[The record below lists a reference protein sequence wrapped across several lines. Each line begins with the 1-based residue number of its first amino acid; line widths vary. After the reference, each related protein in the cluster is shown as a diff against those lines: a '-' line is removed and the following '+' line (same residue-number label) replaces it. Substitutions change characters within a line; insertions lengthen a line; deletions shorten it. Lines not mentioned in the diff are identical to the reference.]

1 MSSNG
6 TPQIELDNLREI
18 FKSVD
23 PAKQR
28 LVGKLIEYAAFT
40 SDEIDKLIL
49 MIRRDGG
56 TVKIHPTNPG
66 LQKAT
71 EAGKQYLKLIGTY
84 SLTIK
89 ALNSILTKNAIEE
102 DDEFEQYL
110 NQAMDEAE

>member
-1 MSSNG
+1 MSSKE
-6 TPQIELDNLREI
+6 PQRTELENLQEI
-18 FKSVD
+18 FKTVD

-28 LVGKLIEYAAFT
+28 LVSKLIEYAAFT
-40 SDEIDKLIL
+40 SDEIDKLIV

-71 EAGKQYLKLIGTY
+71 EAGKQYLKLIGSY

-89 ALNSILTKNAIEE
+89 ALNSVLTKNAIEE
-102 DDEFEQYL
+102 EDEFERYM
-110 NQAMDEAE
+110 NPPDETE

>member
-1 MSSNG
+1 MSSKEPPR
-6 TPQIELDNLREI
+6 TELENLQEI
-18 FKSVD
+18 FKTVD

-40 SDEIDKLIL
+40 SDEIDKLIV

-71 EAGKQYLKLIGTY
+71 EAGKQYLKLIGSY

-89 ALNSILTKNAIEE
+89 ALNSVLTKNAIEE
-102 DDEFEQYL
+102 EDEFERYM
-110 NQAMDEAE
+110 NPPDETE

>member
-1 MSSNG
+1 MSSKS
-6 TPQIELDNLREI
+6 TPQTELENLQEI
-18 FKSVD
+18 FTTVD
-23 PAKQR
+23 PAKQK

-40 SDEIDKLIL
+40 SDEIDKLIV
-49 MIRRDGG
+49 MIRHDGG

-89 ALNSILTKNAIEE
+89 ALNSILTKNTIEE
-102 DDEFEQYL
+102 DDEFERYM
-110 NQAMDEAE
+110 NPPDDTE

>member
-1 MSSNG
+1 MSNI
-6 TPQIELDNLREI
+6 TAPQTELDNLQSI
-18 FKSVD
+18 FKTVD
-23 PAKQR
+23 PEKQK
-28 LVGKLIEYAAFT
+28 LVGKLVEYAAFT

-49 MIRRDGG
+49 IIKRDGG

-89 ALNSILTKNAIEE
+89 ALNSILTKNSIEE
-102 DDEFEQYL
+102 DDEFEKYL
-110 NQAMDEAE
+110 NQPTDDAE